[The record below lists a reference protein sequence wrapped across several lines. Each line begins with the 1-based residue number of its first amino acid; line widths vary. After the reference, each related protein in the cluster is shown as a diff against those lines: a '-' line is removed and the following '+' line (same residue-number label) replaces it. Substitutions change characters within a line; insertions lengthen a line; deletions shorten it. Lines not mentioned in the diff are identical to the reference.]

1 MNKFSKTL
9 VRAILAFG
17 KMDLAQVET
26 DKGVLTYADDLKE
39 GAQVFLINENNES
52 VTAPDGTYTVATDD
66 GTTVIEVKDGAIVS
80 ITSDADLSD
89 DDAILALTE
98 KVIELQTEINEIK
111 ALLKLP
117 PKDGGNEEG
126 AKDGVDDVF
135 SKIKKLNN
143 KKA

>member
-9 VRAILAFG
+9 VRAILALG
-17 KMDLAQVET
+17 KIDLAQVET
-26 DKGVLTYADDLKE
+26 DKGVLTYADELKE

-52 VTAPDGTYTVATDD
+52 VTAPDGAYTVATEN
-66 GTTVIEVKDGAIVS
+66 GNTVIEVKDGSIVS

-98 KVIELQTEINEIK
+98 KVIELQTEIEQIK

-117 PKDGGNEEG
+117 PVDAGNEEG
-126 AKDGVDDVF
+126 AKEGGDVF
-135 SKIKKLNN
+135 SRIKKLNN